1 MRAPPGVLVQVDE
14 LDARLP
20 QHVGD
25 QFGMGREV
33 GAADRERRRAV
44 GVEQGHALPAAQ
56 AGELLDE
63 RPHARERRIVAA
75 AAVQP
80 GLEQGLELRMAG
92 EDHPH
97 IHARLG
103 EPAFDVLALLLGDDR
118 QRALGLAADLLA
130 QRAVAEGTHAA
141 HQHGEGDERKGEAQA
156 GMAAA
161 GGGIGGGSV
170 VHGVEACDRGRA
182 GARRQKNVRIV
193 ALRQA
198 RCNPLRGV

>member
-1 MRAPPGVLVQVDE
+1 MPGKVHLRIHPRLAQPA
-14 LDARLP
+14 LD
-20 QHVGD
+20 
-25 QFGMGREV
+25 
-33 GAADRERRRAV
+33 
-44 GVEQGHALPAAQ
+44 
-56 AGELLDE
+56 LLT
-63 RPHARERRIVAA
+63 
-75 AAVQP
+75 
-80 GLEQGLELRMAG
+80 
-92 EDHPH
+92 
-97 IHARLG
+97 
-103 EPAFDVLALLLGDDR
+103 LLFGDDG